1 MRVSVDNSVYALSIF
16 RNAFAAPL
24 RSSAVHAQMTYDKY
38 IARAVL
44 ACLINILLQLLVQ
57 LITGFILAEAVNIL
71 ALLIL
76 EEGRRRGCQAFRCAR
91 THKCHLG
98 ILILHNF
105 VARQNLLVVACI
117 NKICAV
123 IACTLQR
130 HQLFEAVHAVV
141 KFMVTGNAEVIAK
154 IIHNVDNCQTT
165 GQLTN
170 RCALNSIAC
179 IHQRHVRR
187 SCQGIL
193 FNLRQ
198 TGKADIIINTAMDII
213 SMQNNNVVLQRP
225 RHQRSGNSHRCSHQ
239 KQRCFFQEF
248 FHIHHF
254 LPSLYLHYTLKK
266 TKAPYPKG

>member
-16 RNAFAAPL
+16 RNVFAAPL
-24 RSSAVHAQMTYDKY
+24 RGSAVHAQMTYDKY
-38 IARAVL
+38 IVRAVL
-44 ACLINILLQLLVQ
+44 ARLINILLQLFVQ
-57 LITGFILAEAVNIL
+57 LAAALILTEAINIL
-71 ALLIL
+71 SLLIL

-91 THKCHLG
+91 THKGYLG

-105 VARQNLLVVACI
+105 VARQNLLIVACI
-117 NKICAV
+117 NKICTV
-123 IACTLQR
+123 VACTLQR
-130 HQLFEAVHAVV
+130 HQLQEAVHAVV
-141 KFMVTGNAEVIAK
+141 KFMVAGNAEVIAQ
-154 IIHNVDNCQTT
+154 IIHNIDNCQTT
-165 GQLTN
+165 GQLAD

-225 RHQRSGNSHRCSHQ
+225 RHQRSGNSHRRSH
-239 KQRCFFQEF
+239 
-248 FHIHHF
+248 
-254 LPSLYLHYTLKK
+254 
-266 TKAPYPKG
+266 